1 MYGLSSIT
9 KMDQCLKFKAYASK
23 TMTRESIDI
32 QESYVIMRGLLSK
45 GIIIY
50 GPFAS
55 HQEAI
60 DYGGKNFP
68 DDTREIAKMIKEET
82 TYGGN

>member
-1 MYGLSSIT
+1 
-9 KMDQCLKFKAYASK
+9 MDQYRKFEVYVSK
-23 TMTRESIDI
+23 IMARESINI
-32 QESYVIMRGLLSK
+32 LESYVLIRGLLTK
-45 GIIIY
+45 GVIIY
-50 GPFAS
+50 GPFS
-55 HQEAI
+55 SRQEAV